1 MVKLYRMIKIYCLY
15 DPLECKVRYVGR
27 TSKKVLEHR
36 LIEHITKARYFEKY
50 HEGKRLPY
58 RVNWIKKL
66 LKEGREPKI
75 KLLTEIEGWKESH
88 DFERALINKW
98 KDKQNLV
105 NSEDRGEGGK
115 NRIIT
120 AEDRVK
126 ISDSLK
132 EYYKTNLNGRAKTVN
147 VFDLEGKYLKS
158 YISSKRCSDD
168 LKIPNSKVIAC
179 CNCVISKYK
188 DWIFSYNKQ
197 VEPYQKKKKKSG
209 PVLKR
214 RKTYLI
220 TDIETK
226 EVFKF
231 LGTESTSL
239 FLKIDR
245 GNLPKYVKKGICKKR
260 YKVQVLYK
268 SDELLEPL
276 QTMGNQQPS

>member
-1 MVKLYRMIKIYCLY
+1 MIKIYCLY
-15 DPLECKVRYVGR
+15 DPLECKVKYVGR

-36 LIEHITKARYFEKY
+36 LIEYITKAKYFEKY

-75 KLLTEIEGWKESH
+75 KLLTKIEGWKESH

-98 KDKQNLV
+98 KDKRNLV
-105 NSEDRGEGGK
+105 NLEDRGEGGK
-115 NRIIT
+115 NRIVT
-120 AEDRVK
+120 QEDKLK
-126 ISDSLK
+126 ISNSLK
-132 EYYKTNLNGRAKTVN
+132 KYYETGINAKSKTVY
-147 VFDLEGKYLKS
+147 VFNLEGVYVTS
-158 YISSKRCSDD
+158 YQSTIKCGND

-179 CNCVISKYK
+179 CNKKISKYK
-188 DWIFSYNKQ
+188 DWIFSYTQ
-197 VEPYQKKKKKSG
+197 HTEPYQKKKKKSG

-226 EVFKF
+226 EEFKF
-231 LGTESTSL
+231 LGAENTSL

-245 GNLPKYVKKGICKKR
+245 GNLPKYVKKGVCKKK

-268 SDELLEPL
+268 SDELLETH
-276 QTMGNQQPS
+276 QERAISSQVN